1 MLEAT
6 DSGVTTESL
15 TFLVGTAVAQMAL
28 VLPGRSIDV
37 VNVEIATI
45 HHLDIDRPGTAITPR
60 ETDLPGDFTLFH

>member
-1 MLEAT
+1 
-6 DSGVTTESL
+6 
-15 TFLVGTAVAQMAL
+15 MAL

-60 ETDLPGDFTLFH
+60 ETDLSGDFTLFH